1 MARSPV
7 AGALSLTALIAAIA
21 VTTIVLFG
29 DGGGGYEVEARFT
42 NAAQLVPG
50 NAVQSGGV
58 AIGSVEDIAL
68 ASNGE
73 AVVRLSVDS
82 DHSPLPVGTRAAIR
96 QSSLSGIA
104 NRYLDLSFPPHRGQ
118 DEVPDGGRI
127 GSERTRT
134 QVDLDQIFNTL
145 GPPTRDALQRTLQGG
160 ATALRG
166 RGRAMGRG
174 LRYLNP
180 ALATSR
186 RLFEEATRDT
196 GTLERLLSDS
206 STLVTALSRRHD
218 ELAALIADASLTTR
232 ALGSQKAALAESIEL
247 LPPVM
252 RRANTTFVNLRA
264 ALGDVDP
271 LVDSAKPLVPLLEPL
286 LGEARALAA
295 GAKPAVRDLRVAL
308 RAPGRDNDLTELM
321 AAVPPLAGVAVDTAR
336 RSVSPGGRP
345 VDVGSVPGAFP
356 QAARGLRAATGPI
369 GFGRAHTVD
378 FLGWLDD
385 FSTTG
390 GFFDALGGT
399 TRVYVSFAENITGAP
414 PRRDQFHRCPGGA
427 DVVAPDG
434 SNLLST
440 AEQQRLGCREEDRA
454 IR

>member
-7 AGALSLTALIAAIA
+7 AGALSVTALIAAIA
-21 VTTIVLFG
+21 LTAILLF
-29 DGGGGYEVEARFT
+29 GGGGGRYEVEARFT
-42 NAAQLVPG
+42 NAAQLVSG

-58 AIGSVEDIAL
+58 TIGSVEDIAL
-68 ASNGE
+68 AANGE
-73 AVVRLSVDS
+73 AVVRLSVDAE
-82 DHSPLPVGTRAAIR
+82 HSPLPVGTRAAIR

-104 NRYLDLSFPPHRGQ
+104 NRYVDLNFPPHRAQ
-118 DEVPDGGRI
+118 EDVPDGGRI
-127 GSERTRT
+127 GADRTRT

-145 GPPTRDALQRTLQGG
+145 DPRTRDALQRTLQGG
-160 ATALRG
+160 ATALRE
-166 RGRAMGRG
+166 RGEPVGRG
-174 LRYLNP
+174 LHYLNP

-186 RLFEEATRDT
+186 RLFEEVTRDT
-196 GTLERLLSDS
+196 GTVERLLTDS

-218 ELAALIADASLTTR
+218 ELAALIGDASRTTR

-247 LPPVM
+247 LAPVM

-286 LGEARALAA
+286 LGNARALAA
-295 GAKPAVRDLRVAL
+295 DAEPAVRDLRVAL
-308 RAPGRDNDLTELM
+308 RRPGRGNDLTELM
-321 AAVPPLAGVAVDTAR
+321 AAVPALAEIAVDTRR
-336 RSVSPGGRP
+336 RSVSPGRRR
-345 VDVGSVPGAFP
+345 VDVGNVPGAFP
-356 QAARGLRAATGPI
+356 QAARGLRAATAPI
-369 GFGRAHTVD
+369 AFGRAHTVD

-399 TRVYVSFAENITGAP
+399 TRVQVSFAENITGAP
-414 PRRDQFHRCPGGA
+414 PKRDQFHRCPGGA
-427 DVVAPDG
+427 DIVAPDR
-434 SNLLST
+434 SNLLS
-440 AEQQRLGCREEDRA
+440 AEEQERLGCREEDRA